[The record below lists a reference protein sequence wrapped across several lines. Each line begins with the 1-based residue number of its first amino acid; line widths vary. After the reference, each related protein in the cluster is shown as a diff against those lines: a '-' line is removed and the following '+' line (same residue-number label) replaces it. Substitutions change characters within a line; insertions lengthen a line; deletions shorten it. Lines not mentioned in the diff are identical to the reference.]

1 MSTDPSKDLHKAL
14 EELKTQAGIK
24 KPEPVKDLHASIEKL
39 KSDTSDLQAKVSGG
53 VSRGKRRKHHTT
65 TKAKTQP
72 SVPSTEPIPITSSTK
87 TVVVKDLTKELN
99 QLKNDANRLQSQIGQ
114 TKKQQTELK
123 KTIKQIET
131 ARTQLQTRKLTLE
144 KVKKTAEKVEKLKE
158 EIKEKLEK
166 EKRPRGS
173 WYGERPTID
182 FHELTQTLYKKSKYP
197 SKAEIRKALEEKGLA
212 AKEDFKPKTVGE
224 ALTRLAYA
232 TAEMIEGGVTEATL
246 GLAYD
251 PKSNERSLAL
261 PLQVAGGLATPT
273 ALDYAF
279 GAVLAKL
286 GITKKGRKLIN
297 KIKDLIDKG
306 DDIPKG
312 LTVAEAKQFEKML
325 GNSGMSTSDLRKLDK
340 KTLRTIQEVAEH
352 YAKHPA
358 DYTAGAAYLPPEQ
371 IFYDEIINNLGWDD
385 DIYIDFL
392 KTYGDG
398 LNIDKNYL
406 AGVLLRVSI
415 NDAVKVLDNTAI
427 DIPEDYKDRPAS
439 PGLVPREEAKTIP
452 ETGIGEEQVP
462 EETPEQTPAPP
473 TEKTK
478 QTPEQTPK
486 QTPEQVPEPPTTPL
500 DEPTDTPEPLP
511 STPPMKLSKAEQ
523 QKRREMNLSRWGPQQ
538 TWAIDYH
545 FPRGP
550 GKTVAVEAPNIIEA
564 MSRAQRT
571 TTPSRYLPNMVD
583 IKLMKGKK
591 PG

>member
-1 MSTDPSKDLHKAL
+1 MSKAKYVDPTTGKPLHSTKTKPAEKTKPSKKSKVVGKYYDPTTGKPLYSTKPT
-14 EELKTQAGIK
+14 TQ
-24 KPEPVKDLHASIEKL
+24 
-39 KSDTSDLQAKVSGG
+39 
-53 VSRGKRRKHHTT
+53 
-65 TKAKTQP
+65 
-72 SVPSTEPIPITSSTK
+72 PITSTTK
-87 TVVVKDLTKELN
+87 PVVVKDLNNDLN

-114 TKKQQTELK
+114 TKTQQAELK
-123 KTIKQIET
+123 NTIKQIEI
-131 ARTQLQTRKLTLE
+131 ARNQLFTQKQTISNI
-144 KVKKTAEKVEKLKE
+144 KKTAKKVEKLKE
-158 EIKEKLEK
+158 EIKKKLEK

-251 PKSNERSLAL
+251 PKSNERPLAL
-261 PLQVAGGLATPT
+261 PLQVAGGIATPT

-312 LTVAEAKQFEKML
+312 LTLDEVRQWEKMC
-325 GNSGMSTSDLRKLDK
+325 GESGISTNYLRTVKGK
-340 KTLRTIQEVAEH
+340 KTLKTIQEVAE
-352 YAKHPA
+352 YYEKNPA
-358 DYTAGAAYLPPEQ
+358 HFTAGAAYVPPEQ

-439 PGLVPREEAKTIP
+439 PGLVPREETKTIP
-452 ETGIGEEQVP
+452 ETGIGEEQLP
-462 EETPEQTPAPP
+462 EETPEQAPTPPI
-473 TEKTK
+473 EITK

-486 QTPEQVPEPPTTPL
+486 QIPEQVLEQTTAPL
-500 DEPTDTPEPLP
+500 EEPTDTPEPLP
-511 STPPMKLSKAEQ
+511 VTMSIPLSKREQ
-523 QKRREMNLSRWGPQQ
+523 EKRREMNLSFFMGSKAVYVV
-538 TWAIDYH
+538 TYGY
-545 FPRGP
+545 PRGK
-550 GKTVAVEAPNIIEA
+550 GDSVTVEARSLPDA
-564 MSRAQRT
+564 MNTAQRVKSPT
-571 TTPSRYLPNMVD
+571 RYLPNFVD
-583 IKLMKGKK
+583 IKLLKGK
-591 PG
+591 G